1 MLNKHKTLIHKFIQS
16 NPHLDYIISFCKKFK
31 INNEIEIYI
40 VGGIVRDIIMSK
52 INHTKLDID
61 FAING
66 NIQKFSNR
74 LGYELDAKIKQSK
87 QYNAFHIENDD
98 YSIDITHTRKESY
111 PNSGSLPLY
120 ENSNIITDLKRR
132 DISINSFAL
141 EIMGDEYKIIDP
153 YNGIKD
159 IKDKLIKINHHSSFR
174 DDPTR
179 IFRCIKFASRLNF
192 QFENN
197 TLDLLQK
204 SSKYLNNISN
214 YRKNNELKKIIQNE
228 MMEEFFL
235 FINKYNLTN
244 FFPKNFMSK
253 ISMINKN
260 FWDKSTIE
268 DKIYFSFFEDD
279 LYDKLLF
286 VKDLGLSKKSK
297 ERIIHIEKTKQM
309 IINNEL
315 KISKEKELISNI
327 YHCL

>member
-1 MLNKHKTLIHKFIQS
+1 LLNKHKTLIHKFIQS

-52 INHTKLDID
+52 INHTTLDID
-61 FAING
+61 FAIDG
-66 NIQKFSNR
+66 NIENFANR
-74 LGYELDAKIKQSK
+74 LGHVLDAKIQQSK
-87 QYNAFHIENDD
+87 QYNAFHIENDH
-98 YSIDITHTRKESY
+98 YSIDITPTRKESY

-120 ENSNIITDLKRR
+120 KPSNIITDLKRR
-132 DISINSFAL
+132 DISINSIAL
-141 EIMGDEYKIIDP
+141 EIMDDEYKIIDP

-192 QFENN
+192 QFESN
-197 TLDLLQK
+197 TLELLQK
-204 SSKYLNNISN
+204 SSRYLNNISN

-228 MMEEFFL
+228 MMEKIFL

-244 FFPKNFMSK
+244 LFPKNFMNK
-253 ISMINKN
+253 ISMIDKN

-279 LYDKLLF
+279 LNDKLMF

>member
-1 MLNKHKTLIHKFIQS
+1 MNKHKTLIHKFIQS

-31 INNEIEIYI
+31 INNEIEIYV

-52 INHTKLDID
+52 IYNTKLDID
-61 FAING
+61 FAIDG
-66 NIQKFSNR
+66 NIENFSNR
-74 LGYELDAKIKQSK
+74 LGHELNAKIQQSK

-120 ENSNIITDLKRR
+120 ETSNIITDLKRR
-132 DISINSFAL
+132 DISINSIAI
-141 EIMGDEYKIIDP
+141 EIMEDEYKIIDP

-179 IFRCIKFASRLNF
+179 IFRCIKFASRLKF
-192 QFENN
+192 QFESK
-197 TLDLLQK
+197 TLDLLEK
-204 SSKYLNNISN
+204 SSRYLNNISN
-214 YRKNNELKKIIQNE
+214 YRKNNELKKIIKNE
-228 MMEEFFL
+228 MIEEFFL

-244 FFPKNFMSK
+244 FFPKNFMNK
-253 ISMINKN
+253 ISMIDKN

-268 DKIYFSFFEDD
+268 EKIYFSLFEDD

-315 KISKEKELISNI
+315 KIRKEKELISNI

>member
-1 MLNKHKTLIHKFIQS
+1 MNKHKTLIHKFIQS

-31 INNEIEIYI
+31 INNEIEIYV
-40 VGGIVRDIIMSK
+40 VGDIVRDIIMSK
-52 INHTKLDID
+52 IYHTKLDID
-61 FAING
+61 FAIDG
-66 NIQKFSNR
+66 NIENFSNR
-74 LGYELDAKIKQSK
+74 LGHELNAKIQQSK

-120 ENSNIITDLKRR
+120 ETSNIITDLKRR
-132 DISINSFAL
+132 DISINSIAI
-141 EIMGDEYKIIDP
+141 EIMEDEYKIIDP

-192 QFENN
+192 QFESK
-197 TLDLLQK
+197 TLDLLEK
-204 SSKYLNNISN
+204 SSRYLNNISN
-214 YRKNNELKKIIQNE
+214 YRKNNELKKIIKNE
-228 MMEEFFL
+228 MIEEFFL

-244 FFPKNFMSK
+244 FFPKNFMNK
-253 ISMINKN
+253 ISMIDKN

-268 DKIYFSFFEDD
+268 EKIYFSLFEDD

-315 KISKEKELISNI
+315 KIRKEKELISNI